1 MKKITKGLFLTLI
14 AFQLISCSSENSV
27 EDTPVTDEILKG
39 NVTSI
44 GGPMSTDFVR
54 VSDVAVDQKGDIY
67 VADSNDKRIKKIQ
80 TSNGS
85 NTVTIFA
92 GNNSSQDVDGIGT
105 AASFHFPQTLT
116 FSKDYK
122 TLYVGTWRKIRAID
136 IATKKVTTV
145 AGGRTGVSVNGGDD
159 GIGVNAVFAY
169 PLDIVLNNSGTT
181 MYVSEHIQSGS
192 VLTKRIRK
200 VDLATK
206 KVTTLSWNN
215 LPTSFSPQHMIVDA
229 KDENLY
235 LASTNVILK
244 MNLTTNNVTV
254 LAGSNTERGTVDG
267 IGTLARFDNA
277 YSLAFS
283 PNESFLYVGQGNGR
297 GKRAIRVID
306 MKTNEVTTLTGGTY
320 GYADGNASTAKFKDV
335 YGMSYDK
342 DANKLYIVDTFNK
355 AIRII
360 K

>member
-27 EDTPVTDEILKG
+27 EDTPVVDKVLKG
-39 NVTSI
+39 DVTSI
-44 GGPMSTDFVR
+44 GGPTSADFVR
-54 VSDVAVDQKGDIY
+54 VSDVAVDQRGDIY

-85 NTVTIFA
+85 NTVTVFA
-92 GNNSSQDVDGIGT
+92 GNDSSQDVDGIGT

-145 AGGRTGVSVNGGDD
+145 AGSGTWGDAD
-159 GIGVNAVFAY
+159 GIGISAQFAY

-181 MYVSEHIQSGS
+181 MYVTEHIQSGS
-192 VLTKRIRK
+192 VITKRIRK
-200 VDLATK
+200 IDLATK

-244 MNLTTNNVTV
+244 MNLTTNNVTI

-267 IGTLARFDNA
+267 IGTAARFDNA

-306 MKTNEVTTLTGGTY
+306 MKTNEVTTLTGGLY
-320 GYADGNASTAKFKDV
+320 GYADGNANTAKFKDV

-342 DANKLYIVDTFNK
+342 DANKLYAVDTFNK